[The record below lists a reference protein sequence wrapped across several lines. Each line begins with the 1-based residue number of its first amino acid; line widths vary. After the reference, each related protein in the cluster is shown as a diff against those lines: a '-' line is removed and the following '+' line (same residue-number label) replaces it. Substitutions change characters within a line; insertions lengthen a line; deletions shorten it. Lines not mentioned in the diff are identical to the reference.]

1 MVRHRWART
10 LCLGV
15 LILRRGAEPHPS
27 ACSPSRGAQRQAN
40 MSTRRCQIYVCKRSP
55 RSRCRLYQVA
65 CQFLLTGGCAACQ
78 GDQLEIRISYPSRGS
93 LLRVPAGCA
102 SGTLFSFFPSG
113 AQHRPRGQETIQT
126 RKGRANARTIR
137 RCNVDSVRPN
147 TSNAA
152 SSPRSRKDLLRAKR
166 RARGG
171 RFLRPCVIMQIFSI
185 PPY

>member
-1 MVRHRWART
+1 MYSHV
-10 LCLGV
+10 
-15 LILRRGAEPHPS
+15 P
-27 ACSPSRGAQRQAN
+27 N
-40 MSTRRCQIYVCKRSP
+40 K
-55 RSRCRLYQVA
+55 
-65 CQFLLTGGCAACQ
+65 FLLTGGCAACQ
-78 GDQLEIRISYPSRGS
+78 GDQLEVPCSGHARHG

-185 PPY
+185 PPYHFEIVASARIHVDATAAPPALRGLLLRRARWPRAIANSLHHARGDRS